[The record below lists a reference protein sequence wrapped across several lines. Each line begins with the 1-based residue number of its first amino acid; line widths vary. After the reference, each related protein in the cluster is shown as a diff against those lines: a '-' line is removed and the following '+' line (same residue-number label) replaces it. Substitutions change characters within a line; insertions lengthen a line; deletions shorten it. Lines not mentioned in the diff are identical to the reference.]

1 MKQALVFCFGFFF
14 TLTLSAQNRTAATVS
29 ATVQDAA
36 GTRYE
41 VGYDQVLAS
50 IKTLSFAMHQGKKFG
65 MLFMK
70 TLLFDGHAVWIAV
83 D

>member
-1 MKQALVFCFGFFF
+1 MKKVVVFCFGFFF
-14 TLTLSAQNRTAATVS
+14 ALTLSAQNRAAATVS

-41 VGYDQVLAS
+41 SATTKLLAS
-50 IKTLSFAMHQGKKFG
+50 IKTLLFAKSMHQGKKFG

-70 TLLFDGHAVWIAV
+70 ASCPMDALFR
-83 D
+83 